1 MAKALSS
8 DPIYRSLVEARVKLL
23 FDFPFFG
30 NLASRMKLID
40 ATKWCPTAATDGRN
54 FYYNR
59 EFIRKLTKEQLLFL
73 MGHEVLH
80 AVYDHL
86 GRRAGRD
93 PQIWNM
99 ANDYIVNFTL
109 VKERIG
115 EMIKG
120 GLYSDKYTDE
130 LTSDEVYNLLQK
142 NSVQIQMPLDV
153 HLELGGDGDDDNDGK
168 NSGDGNGNGGGKTAT
183 VTVVGEDG
191 PPSLS
196 EEDLAKIRNEMKAA
210 VINAAQACAGKVPAG
225 VKRLIEDITEPK
237 MDWRTM
243 LECHIQS
250 AIKDDFTW
258 RRISKKS
265 WGCGAILPGQN
276 TMETI
281 DIAIC
286 IDCSG
291 SISDQMLKDFL
302 GEVKGIMEQ
311 YVDFKIRLWT
321 FDTRVYNEQMFTP
334 ENLDEIY
341 EYDIQGGGGTM
352 FECNW
357 EHMREN
363 DIEPHKLV
371 MFTDGY
377 PGGSWGEEDYCD
389 TLFIVHGN
397 TSIVAPFGMTAYYDE
412 EV

>member
-93 PQIWNM
+93 PQLWNM